1 MTSQSSNLR
10 CTGSSAL
17 AIAALCAAS
26 FALAASPAAVPA
38 QPATV
43 AAAALPSNSIYQLA
57 VPLTDQN
64 GRTSQ
69 LDERRGHPMLV
80 SMFYTSCK
88 FVCPM
93 LIEALRETEAK
104 LSVEDRKELSIL
116 MVSIDPAHDTVA
128 VLKQTADERHLDGAH
143 WTLARTDAAHLRK
156 LAAVLGV
163 QYRALANGDFNHT
176 SSLILVDADGRI
188 AGRTN
193 RLGDADPAF
202 VKLVKASLTT
212 H

>member
-1 MTSQSSNLR
+1 MNSQSSNVR
-10 CTGSSAL
+10 CTRRSAL
-17 AIAALCAAS
+17 VVAALCAAS
-26 FALAASPAAVPA
+26 FAFAASPAAVPA
-38 QPATV
+38 QPATI

>member
-1 MTSQSSNLR
+1 VTSQSSNLR
-10 CTGSSAL
+10 RTGRSAL
-17 AIAALCAAS
+17 VVAALCAAS
-26 FALAASPAAVPA
+26 FAFAASPAAVPA
-38 QPATV
+38 QPATI
-43 AAAALPSNSIYQLA
+43 AAAVLPSNSIYQLA